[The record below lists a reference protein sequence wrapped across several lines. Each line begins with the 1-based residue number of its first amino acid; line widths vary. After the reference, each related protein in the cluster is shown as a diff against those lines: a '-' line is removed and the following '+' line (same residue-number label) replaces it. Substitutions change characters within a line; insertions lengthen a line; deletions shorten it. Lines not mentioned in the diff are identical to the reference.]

1 MNLPRRALCLAGL
14 ASPWAV
20 LHTPAQARAAP
31 LNAAGL
37 SAIHSALA
45 AAVAQGRMPGAV
57 VHVERAGVSRTLV
70 VGHKAWL
77 PTFEALTPSTVYDA
91 ASLTKVVATTPVV
104 LQLVDAGVLAL
115 ETPVKALIPAFSSG
129 DDVTVRQ
136 LLTHTSG
143 LPAGLPLSPD
153 WAGNESAIDLACNRV
168 ATNPPGTFFRY
179 SDVNFILLGEIAS
192 RVAGKPLDQLAQDGV
207 FAPLGMNDT
216 GFLPLQHHSAAR
228 IAPTEI
234 VNQQPLRGQVHDPT
248 ARRMGGVAGHAGM
261 FTTVADLARY
271 VRMLLAGGVHEGRVL
286 LKRASL
292 QGMTQLATPPNM
304 PEKRGLGMDIQSPFS
319 RARGKLFGADSFGHT
334 GFTGCALWVD
344 PASGGF
350 YVMLSNRVHPH
361 GGHSVADVYE
371 QVATA
376 AAQAVGLR

>member
-77 PTFEALTPSTVYDA
+77 PTLEALTPSTVFDA

-192 RVAGKPLDQLAQDGV
+192 RVAGKPLDRLAQDGV